1 MRGHGGS
8 NASNR
13 ERSSEWVGKRDSD
26 MTDVVRVEGGCK
38 DYKSEGAIIGTT
50 EELTFQRTT

>member
-1 MRGHGGS
+1 
-8 NASNR
+8 
-13 ERSSEWVGKRDSD
+13 